1 MPEIWLPYGEQ
12 EVSLKLKREDMDEL
26 ISIKPPESISEKTE
40 VKYYLTDGSEFS
52 ENLVRERM
60 PELKP
65 LEVTGFKKEEIVDG
79 YLFSYPEALKETLV
93 VCSVRMDPVYWFK
106 GPHSV
111 ITEAFGAQEEAIKRK
126 EKPGACEEDGAVW
139 FSKRLLET
147 SGAKSFCYFGSKGS
161 SITGDGVTVYERLK
175 EFFANNVQKHRQKEF
190 VIASAGGFPYDLNLR
205 EALISFYGISNVLEE
220 GSDVLLLAKCN
231 NGLGDEGLRS
241 ALLGINGESQ
251 ALKVLKELQS
261 KARVHMVTSLPFAY
275 LRKLGI
281 EGHSSLTE
289 AYEKIRKEKKKAFL
303 VENAYLFC
311 KR

>member
-12 EVSLKLKREDMDEL
+12 EVSLKLKREDIDEVV
-26 ISIKPPESISEKTE
+26 SIKPPESISEKTE
-40 VKYYLTDGSEFS
+40 VKYYITDGSEFS
-52 ENLVRERM
+52 ENLIKERM

-65 LEVTGFKKEEIVDG
+65 LEVTNFKKEEIVDG

-93 VCSVRMDPVYWFK
+93 VCSVRLDPVYWFK

-111 ITEAFGAQEEAIKRK
+111 IAEAFGAREEVIKRK
-126 EKPGACEEDGAVW
+126 EKQGACEEDGAVW

-147 SGAKSFCYFGSKGS
+147 SGAKAFCYFGNKGNF
-161 SITGDGVTVYERLK
+161 IMGDGVTVYERLK
-175 EFFANNVQKHRQKEF
+175 EFFTNHVQKHREKEF
-190 VIASAGGFPYDLNLR
+190 VIASAGGFPYDINLK
-205 EALISFYGISNVLEE
+205 ESLLSFYGIFGVLEE

-241 ALLGINGESQ
+241 AILGINSESQ

-261 KARVHMVTSLPFAY
+261 KAKVHMVTSLPFVY

-281 EGHSSLTE
+281 EGYNSLTE
-289 AYEKIRKEKKKAFL
+289 AYEKIRKEKKKVFL